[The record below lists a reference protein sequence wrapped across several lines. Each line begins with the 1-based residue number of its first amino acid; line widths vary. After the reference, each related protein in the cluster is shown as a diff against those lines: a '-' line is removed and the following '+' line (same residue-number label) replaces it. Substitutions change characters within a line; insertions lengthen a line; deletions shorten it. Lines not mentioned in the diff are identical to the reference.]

1 MTTEEKA
8 AKWQMVEDHKK
19 AKETL
24 ATLRE
29 QANKLAEYFETV
41 GICLKTDSP
50 YKLSVEGEAITIA
63 DVQQKRTVAQVP
75 MAELNAGKIKSLVE
89 EIQRTELER
98 TSLTQSLRS
107 AGLNVE

>member
-8 AKWQMVEDHKK
+8 AKWQMVEDHKR

-41 GICLKTDSP
+41 GICLKADSV
-50 YKLSVEGEAITIA
+50 YKLSVEGEAITIE
-63 DVQQKRTVAQVP
+63 DEQQKRTVAQVP
-75 MAELNAGKIKSLVE
+75 MSELNGAKIKNLVE
-89 EIQRTELER
+89 EITKTEQER
-98 TSLTQSLRS
+98 TRLTQSLRS
-107 AGLNVE
+107 AGLNIE